1 LSLADRKTVI
11 DTVLEDQP
19 GPTLEE
25 VEAPCGHCGGKITM
39 LLDWASLLLG

>member
-1 LSLADRKTVI
+1 MSDRKAII

-19 GPTLEE
+19 GPMLEE
-25 VEAPCGHCGGKITM
+25 VEAPCGHCDENIVM